1 MTTDGVFYQGAHYM
15 KRVVIGLALFSL
27 SGCGFGYNRIQTYD
41 EDINAF
47 KSQIEVQ
54 LQRRSDLIPNL
65 VATVRGFADQEEE
78 VFTSIAEARSRL
90 GGAIQSGSLGQMA
103 EANQSLTQ
111 GLGRLLVISEAYP
124 ELRSNQNFMELQ
136 VQLEGTENRIA
147 TARQDYNDAVRTYNG
162 FIRRFPQALTAKAT
176 GAEAREYFEITSEEV
191 RDVPTVSFE

>member
-1 MTTDGVFYQGAHYM
+1 M
-15 KRVVIGLALFSL
+15 KRIVIGLALVSL

>member
-1 MTTDGVFYQGAHYM
+1 M
-15 KRVVIGLALFSL
+15 KRIVIGLALVSL
-27 SGCGFGYNRIQTYD
+27 SGCGYNRIQTYD
-41 EDINAF
+41 EEINAF

-90 GGAIQSGSLGQMA
+90 GGAIQSGELGQMA

-124 ELRSNQNFMELQ
+124 
-136 VQLEGTENRIA
+136 
-147 TARQDYNDAVRTYNG
+147 
-162 FIRRFPQALTAKAT
+162 
-176 GAEAREYFEITSEEV
+176 
-191 RDVPTVSFE
+191 

>member
-1 MTTDGVFYQGAHYM
+1 M
-15 KRVVIGLALFSL
+15 KRIVIGLALVLL
-27 SGCGFGYNRIQTYD
+27 SGCGYNRIQTYD
-41 EDINAF
+41 EEINAF

-78 VFTSIAEARSRL
+78 VFTAIAEARSRL
-90 GGAIQSGSLGQMA
+90 GGAIQSGEPGQMA

-162 FIRRFPQALTAKAT
+162 FIRRFPQVLTAKAT
-176 GAEAREYFEITSEEV
+176 RAEAREYFEVTSAEA
-191 RDVPTVSFE
+191 RDAPTVDFN

>member
-1 MTTDGVFYQGAHYM
+1 M
-15 KRVVIGLALFSL
+15 KRAIIGLALVSL
-27 SGCGFGYNRIQTYD
+27 SGCGYNRIQTYD
-41 EDINAF
+41 EAINAF

-90 GGAIQSGSLGQMA
+90 GGAIQSGDPSQMA

-124 ELRSNQNFMELQ
+124 ETAFEPELHGVASSIGGHRKQELQ
-136 VQLEGTENRIA
+136 RRGRI
-147 TARQDYNDAVRTYNG
+147 TMTLCE
-162 FIRRFPQALTAKAT
+162 P
-176 GAEAREYFEITSEEV
+176 ITL
-191 RDVPTVSFE
+191 SFGDFRKR

>member
-1 MTTDGVFYQGAHYM
+1 M

-162 FIRRFPQALTAKAT
+162 FIRRFPQALTAKVT